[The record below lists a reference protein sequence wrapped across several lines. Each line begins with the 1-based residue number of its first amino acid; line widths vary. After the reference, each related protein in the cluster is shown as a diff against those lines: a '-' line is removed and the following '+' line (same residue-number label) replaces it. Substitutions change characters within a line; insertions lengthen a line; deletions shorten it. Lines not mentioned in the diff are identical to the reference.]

1 MRGVA
6 PRKLWY
12 ATAERGIFLKAGVPR
27 QHRLS
32 IVPCYGLRR
41 PSVCL
46 TARSAELS
54 SGARYRQRGREVQ
67 VVNDF
72 YNPKTKVQSD
82 PHAGR
87 SPMSGAPGAGLNERA
102 GIARWPPPEL
112 LSSHESPRG
121 ARNGLETVPEP
132 PHDIDGALGELP
144 SLLARSA
151 SGVEFIYDTLDLVAA
166 RYGLRD
172 LVVVMRPDQPQVFR
186 LRRAPLGAGRAP
198 ASPPGRCLPGRGPLR
213 RSPVVGPLAAA
224 CVTSLVELALRL
236 DLLVHDAS
244 HDALTGL
251 LNRRSYEL
259 LLDQAVSRAR
269 RYGWPFALVLLD
281 LDDFKVV
288 NDRYGHAA
296 GDAALRAVGAELRA
310 ALRGGDVAARLGG
323 DEFALLVVGVEN
335 VASLSPLLGRLKR
348 ALERAVPE
356 TNGRLF
362 RRRGLLSLRYRRPGR
377 LDRFG
382 RRPPLCGQG
391 DDRMSRP

>member
-1 MRGVA
+1 MNPFDSSASEDQPG
-6 PRKLWY
+6 PY
-12 ATAERGIFLKAGVPR
+12 AGPFSSAAMPSDARAE
-27 QHRLS
+27 Q
-32 IVPCYGLRR
+32 
-41 PSVCL
+41 
-46 TARSAELS
+46 
-54 SGARYRQRGREVQ
+54 
-67 VVNDF
+67 
-72 YNPKTKVQSD
+72 
-82 PHAGR
+82 
-87 SPMSGAPGAGLNERA
+87 MSGAGTEEPGGPVENLQASLGALNVGGSQPDQR
-102 GIARWPPPEL
+102 P
-112 LSSHESPRG
+112 
-121 ARNGLETVPEP
+121 
-132 PHDIDGALGELP
+132 DIDGALGELP

-172 LVVVMRPDQPQVFR
+172 LLVVVEQPNQPQLFR
-186 LRRAPLGAGRAP
+186 LRRAPLDFGQGVPAYLQDALAGRAGLYADP
-198 ASPPGRCLPGRGPLR
+198 
-213 RSPVVGPLAAA
+213 PVVGPLAAA

-335 VASLSPLLGRLKR
+335 VESLSPLLARLKR

-356 TNGRLF
+356 TTVGFSVGVACFPSDTDDPDALT
-362 RRRGLLSLRYRRPGR
+362 GLA
-377 LDRFG
+377 
-382 RRPPLCGQG
+382 
-391 DDRMSRP
+391 DDRLYAAKATIG